1 MERGVTLP
9 KYESEADS
17 VLQAE
22 AEGKVVGEARR
33 TDRALGEP
41 NLDFRMTDPA
51 TGNPLGYVDVKAPVD
66 PGVRPLTKQADN
78 IADKIKSYDPDVDVI
93 IDLKNLKIADKV
105 TFLSELGSRGITE
118 GGRIKVL
125 NK

>member
-1 MERGVTLP
+1 MILP

-33 TDRALGEP
+33 TDPALGEP

-51 TGNPLGYVDVKAPVD
+51 TGKPLGYVASR
-66 PGVRPLTKQADN
+66 RPSTPAFV
-78 IADKIKSYDPDVDVI
+78 P
-93 IDLKNLKIADKV
+93 
-105 TFLSELGSRGITE
+105 
-118 GGRIKVL
+118 
-125 NK
+125 